1 MKKLNIQD
9 IKASKN
15 IKKLSMVTA
24 YDAVFAKLFDGN
36 IDIILVGDSLNMS
49 FANSSDTVGATLK
62 QMIYHTQA
70 VCSATSS
77 SFVVC
82 DMPFGSVATRKK
94 ALKNA
99 IKVYKQTKAD
109 AIKIEGGAD
118 MADTIKYLTSRN
130 IACMGHI
137 GLMPQ
142 VSRAQGGYKVRG
154 KDTEDTKAL
163 IDDAKAIEKAG
174 VFAIVL
180 EGVKADMAA
189 DITKAVSVPII
200 GIGAGTDV
208 DGQVLV
214 WSDMF
219 GFNDGFV
226 PKFVRVYMDGAGLI
240 REKLRQFTT
249 DIQDGSFP
257 DKSEIY

>member
-1 MKKLNIQD
+1 MKKINIQN
-9 IKASKN
+9 IKDSKHS
-15 IKKLSMVTA
+15 KKLSMITA

-49 FANSSDTVGATLK
+49 FANHSDTVSVTLK
-62 QMIYHTQA
+62 QMIYHTRA
-70 VCSATSS
+70 VCSAVKH

-82 DMPFGSVATRKK
+82 DMPFGSVCSKKK

-109 AIKIEGGAD
+109 AIKIEGGAN
-118 MADTIKYLTSRN
+118 MAKTIRHLTTQN

-154 KDTEDTKAL
+154 KDKNDIQIL
-163 IDDAKAIEKAG
+163 INDAKAIEKAG
-174 VFAIVL
+174 VFAMVL
-180 EGVKADMAA
+180 EGVKADIALQ
-189 DITKAVSVPII
+189 ITKAVSVPVI
-200 GIGAGTDV
+200 GIGAGTEV

-219 GFNDGFV
+219 GFNDGFM
-226 PKFVRVYMDGAGLI
+226 PKFVRTYMDGATLI
-240 REKLRQFTT
+240 KENLKKFNQ
-249 DIQDGSFP
+249 DIQSGDFP
-257 DKSEIY
+257 NKSEVY

>member
-1 MKKLNIQD
+1 MKKLNLQD

-15 IKKLSMVTA
+15 IKKISMITA
-24 YDAVFAKLFDGN
+24 YDGVFAKLFDGN

-49 FANSSDTVGATLK
+49 FANKNDTISTTLK
-62 QMIYHTQA
+62 QMIYHTNA
-70 VCSATSS
+70 VCSTVEE

-82 DMPFGSVATRKK
+82 DMPFGSVTTKQK
-94 ALKNA
+94 ALKSA
-99 IKVYKQTKAD
+99 IKVYKKTNAD
-109 AIKIEGGAD
+109 AIKIEGGKN
-118 MADTIKYLTSRN
+118 MATTIEYLTSQN

-154 KDTEDTKAL
+154 KDENDIATL
-163 IDDAKAIEKAG
+163 IEDAKAIEKAG

-180 EGVKADMAA
+180 EGVKADIAKH
-189 DITKAVSVPII
+189 ITKAVSVPII
-200 GIGAGTDV
+200 GIGAGCDV

-219 GFNDGFV
+219 GFNDGFM
-226 PKFVRVYMDGAGLI
+226 PKFVRVYMDGATLI
-240 REKLRQFTT
+240 KESLNKFTQ
-249 DIQDGSFP
+249 DIKSGDFP
-257 DKSEIY
+257 SKNEVY